1 MSEVMAYLVGR
12 GISFLVLPDPTSAG
26 TEETARVHGLDP
38 EELVR
43 TEVVIGRHGHALL
56 LVPAT
61 RSLDLELAQRAV
73 GDPRARPAT
82 HAELHAFAPSC
93 DIGAIPPL
101 SLHLR
106 APLYVDPAVADRTQ
120 LIFAAGR
127 ANVLVCVEREELF
140 RDDPYVAVPLTRES
154 SEPPNPTP
162 PSRRAILS
170 DEALVPA
177 HLAEQ
182 EREPATGEDAQDRAG
197 SGRSTGRRVS

>member
-12 GISFLVLPDPTSAG
+12 GISFLVLPDPSSVS
-26 TEETARVHGLDP
+26 TEDVARVHGLDP

-61 RSLDLELAQRAV
+61 RYLDLELAQRAV
-73 GDPRARPAT
+73 GDPGARPAT
-82 HAELHAFAPSC
+82 HAELRAFAPSC

-106 APLYVDPAVADRTQ
+106 APLYVDPAVASRAQ

-127 ANVLVCVEREELF
+127 TNILLCVEREELL
-140 RDDPYVAVPLTRES
+140 RDDPYVVVPLTRES
-154 SEPPNPTP
+154 SEPPTLTP

-170 DEALVPA
+170 DEVLVPV
-177 HLAEQ
+177 HLAHEKQ
-182 EREPATGEDAQDRAG
+182 EHASGDEVHDRAKG
-197 SGRSTGRRVS
+197 GRSTGRRVS